1 MKNNEITRRWQ
12 AHPSWPM
19 YWRSRAG
26 SRPRHLDARRTACS
40 ISGLAL
46 ASTPLTFGGGWHND
60 GHQIDLRDADF
71 SHGSWKGF
79 DIRDAQVQRCTLDSV
94 EFVGDIRFHGVSLED
109 CLFKDCSFK
118 NVHITTA
125 SLLNTR
131 FEGLRGATRCPSMPG
146 ASRTACSRAR

>member
-12 AHPSWPM
+12 AHPSLADVLAVTRGFQASPFG
-19 YWRSRAG
+19 RTPDG
-26 SRPRHLDARRTACS
+26 LLDFR
-40 ISGLAL
+40 GLAL

-79 DIRDAQVQRCTLDSV
+79 DIRDAQVQRCTFDSV

-109 CLFKDCSFK
+109 CLFKDCSF
-118 NVHITTA
+118 
-125 SLLNTR
+125 
-131 FEGLRGATRCPSMPG
+131 
-146 ASRTACSRAR
+146 RTCTSPPHPC